1 MSSFLGHSFAGLTV
15 YLTTTEL
22 HINRQN
28 RSSMRW
34 RSLSFGESNLPW
46 LIWLLTIASIPDID
60 YLIPS
65 LILQHDRYRIR
76 TTHSLIGV
84 LILPIIT
91 ILIMWLSGQRGK
103 PFKLRSL
110 QAILAGLSHLLLDLS
125 TGVFPLPLLYP
136 NLEVFRLP
144 FGILP
149 SAGKIQLT
157 NYLFYRNLSIE
168 LGVLIPLSMSLLL
181 AIRDPM
187 LFGKHKFLI
196 AAGLLVSAY
205 FMIWASTLSR

>member
-1 MSSFLGHSFAGLTV
+1 MSSFLGHSLAGLTV

-22 HINRQN
+22 SINRQD
-28 RSSMRW
+28 RSSV
-34 RSLSFGESNLPW
+34 RSQLPW
-46 LIWLLTIASIPDID
+46 LLWLLTIASIPDID
-60 YLIPS
+60 YLISS
-65 LILQHDRYRIR
+65 LILQSDLHRIR

-91 ILIMWLSGQRGK
+91 ILILWRSGQRGK
-103 PFKLRSL
+103 TFKLRSL

-144 FGILP
+144 FGVLP

-168 LGVLIPLSMSLLL
+168 LGVLVPLSISLLL
-181 AIRDPM
+181 IIRDATP
-187 LFGKHKFLI
+187 FGKHKFFI

-205 FMIWASTLSR
+205 FMVWASNLSR